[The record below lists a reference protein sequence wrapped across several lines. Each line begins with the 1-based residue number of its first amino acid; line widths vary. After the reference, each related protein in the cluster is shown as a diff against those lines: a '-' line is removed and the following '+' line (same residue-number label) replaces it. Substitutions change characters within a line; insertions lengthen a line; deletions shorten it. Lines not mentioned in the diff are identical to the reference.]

1 LILHADKQ
9 AVKMDDDT
17 RKTIIMV
24 GVFGFTGMI
33 IMLLRLAMRKYRKQD
48 FNLSDYLT
56 IAAIVCLAARSGLTT
71 IVELWGNNNLSAAY
85 RASNIFTDTEIYQRE
100 VGSKLTLINRIVY
113 NT

>member
-1 LILHADKQ
+1 MPTA

-24 GVFGFTGMI
+24 WVFGFAGMV
-33 IMLLRLAMRKYRKQD
+33 IMLFRLAMRRYRKQE

-56 IAAIVCLAARSGLTT
+56 IVAIVCLAARSGFTT
-71 IVELWGNNNLSAAY
+71 VVELWGNNNLTAAY
-85 RASNIFTDTEIYQRE
+85 RASNPFTDTEIYQRE
-100 VGSKLTLINRIVY
+100 IGSKLTLVNRIVY